1 MRETKVA
8 AVKKHKSLAK
18 GLIAGLIAGLA
29 ATAAKALAERIFP
42 PHTHGELEPQE
53 LAVECVAAD
62 TLTPV
67 AKARLS
73 EGLRWGLGASA
84 GAAYGAV
91 AEFYPEAT
99 AKHGV
104 SFGLALEA
112 LSHEAA
118 LPALGLAV
126 EPGNETQT
134 ARERSSEITSYVVY
148 GFTAEL
154 VRRLV
159 RRWL

>member
-1 MRETKVA
+1 MSETKVA
-8 AVKKHKSLAK
+8 AVKKQKSLAR

-42 PHTHGELEPQE
+42 PHTHGEPEPQK
-53 LAVECVAAD
+53 LAVELVAGDA
-62 TLTPV
+62 LTPA

-73 EGLRWGLGASA
+73 EGLRWGLGAA
-84 GAAYGAV
+84 TGAAYGAV

-99 AKHGV
+99 ARHGA

-112 LSHEAA
+112 MSHEAA
-118 LPALGLAV
+118 LPTLGLAA
-126 EPGNETQT
+126 EPEDQT
-134 ARERSSEITSYVVY
+134 ARERGSEITSYVVY
-148 GFTAEL
+148 GVTAEL